1 MKQYV
6 TDTQCLLWHLSEDRW
21 LPRSVQ
27 RVLDA
32 AEDGRAQVIVPSI
45 VLVEAVFL
53 LQRQKVKDDVFAQ
66 LFELSEQPD
75 ANFYVT
81 PLDLAVVKALRAFGP
96 AAVPELS
103 DRIIAATALAL
114 GLPLLTTDSAIIDSG
129 LVRTVD

>member
-6 TDTQCLLWHLSEDRW
+6 TDTQCLLWHLSEDRR
-21 LPRSVQ
+21 LPRSVR

-53 LQRQKVKDDVFAQ
+53 LQRQKVKEDVLTK

-81 PLDLAVVKALRAFGP
+81 PLDLAVVQALCSFGP

-103 DRIIAATALAL
+103 DRIVAATALAL
-114 GLPLLTTDSAIIDSG
+114 GLPLLTTDSAMIDSG
-129 LVRTVD
+129 LIETVD

>member
-6 TDTQCLLWHLSEDRW
+6 TDTQCLLWHLSEDRR
-21 LPRSVQ
+21 LPRSA
-27 RVLDA
+27 RRILDA

-53 LQRQKVKDDVFAQ
+53 LQRQKVKEDVLTK

-81 PLDLAVVKALRAFGP
+81 PLDLAVVQALRSFGP

-103 DRIIAATALAL
+103 DRIVAATALAL
-114 GLPLLTTDSAIIDSG
+114 GLPLLTTDSAMIDSG
-129 LVRTVD
+129 LIETVD

>member
-1 MKQYV
+1 M
-6 TDTQCLLWHLSEDRW
+6 
-21 LPRSVQ
+21 
-27 RVLDA
+27 
-32 AEDGRAQVIVPSI
+32 IVPSL

-53 LQRQKVKDDVFAQ
+53 LQRQKVKEDVLTK

-81 PLDLAVVKALRAFGP
+81 PLDLAVVQALRSFGP

-114 GLPLLTTDSAIIDSG
+114 GLPLLTTDSAMIDSG
-129 LVRTVD
+129 LIETVD